1 MPPQEW
7 SFLVILHTFESEK
20 RDKLRIGCDILAQP
34 ETYITS
40 PKKMFR
46 SCELLYKFPV
56 QFFEQLIGTQ
66 TGLVVAFLAV
76 AALVVLSGIRLSIYG
91 DALGD
96 RTGLGSGLIGL
107 VFLAAVTS
115 LPELVVSL
123 TSVIQNADLS
133 KGADL
138 ATGNMLG
145 SNVFNLLILALMALI
160 FPRKFD
166 PTKLENPHTDSTVYG
181 LIMLGIFSI
190 AFLTTNMAAMR
201 VPVLGCSWPVLALPI
216 AYAIMIKREH
226 GQLEP
231 VQEKHLPSESRLAQ
245 LPAIRF
251 YNVLLL
257 LCACIIGGGILL
269 SMLGSRMAL
278 PPEQGGFG
286 LEATLIGTLFLAVS
300 TSLPELVISFSSVRM
315 GFLDMSVGNVLGSN
329 MFNLL
334 IIFAADVAMR
344 GGSMLRNASPSH
356 WASVGMIFL
365 LTLLAAVLLRARRPR
380 ESITVACVMILFYI
394 AAISFFA

>member
-1 MPPQEW
+1 M
-7 SFLVILHTFESEK
+7 
-20 RDKLRIGCDILAQP
+20 
-34 ETYITS
+34 
-40 PKKMFR
+40 
-46 SCELLYKFPV
+46 

-76 AALVVLSGIRLSIYG
+76 AAVVVLSGIRLSIYG
-91 DALGD
+91 DALGA

-107 VFLAAVTS
+107 VFLAGVTS

-123 TSVIQNADLS
+123 TSVIQNTDLS

-145 SNVFNLLILALMALI
+145 SNVFNLLILAFMALI
-160 FPRKFD
+160 FPRKFV
-166 PTKLENPHTDSTVYG
+166 PQKMENPHTDSTIYG
-181 LIMLGIFSI
+181 LIMLGIFAA
-190 AFLTTNMAAMR
+190 AFLTTNMASMR
-201 VPVLGCSWPVLALPI
+201 VPLLGCSWAVLALPI
-216 AYAIMIKREH
+216 VYGFIIRREH
-226 GQLEP
+226 RQLELE
-231 VQEKHLPSESRLAQ
+231 QHDHLPAEGQLAQ

-251 YNVLLL
+251 YSALGL
-257 LCACIIGGGILL
+257 LCGCIIGGGILL

-286 LEATLIGTLFLAVS
+286 LEASLIGTLFLAVS

-334 IIFAADVAMR
+334 IIFVADVAMR
-344 GGSMLRNASPSH
+344 SGSMLRNASPNH
-356 WASVGMIFL
+356 WASVGLIFL
-365 LTLLAAVLLRARRPR
+365 LTLLAAALLRARRIR
-380 ESITVACVMILFYI
+380 ESVTVACVMILLYV
-394 AAISFFA
+394 AAMSFFA

>member
-1 MPPQEW
+1 M
-7 SFLVILHTFESEK
+7 
-20 RDKLRIGCDILAQP
+20 
-34 ETYITS
+34 
-40 PKKMFR
+40 
-46 SCELLYKFPV
+46 

-66 TGLVVAFLAV
+66 TGLVIGFLA
-76 AALVVLSGIRLSIYG
+76 AAAVVVLSGTRLSIYG

-123 TSVIQNADLS
+123 TSVIQNADLA

-145 SNVFNLLILALMALI
+145 SNVFNLLILALMVLV

-166 PTKLENPHTDSTVYG
+166 PTKLESPHTDSTVYG
-181 LIMLGIFSI
+181 LIMLGIFAI
-190 AFLTTNMAAMR
+190 AFLTSNVAALR
-201 VPVLGCSWPVLALPI
+201 VPLLGCSWPVLALPI
-216 AYAIMIKREH
+216 VYLFIIRREH
-226 GQLEP
+226 QQLDAEH
-231 VQEKHLPSESRLAQ
+231 QEHLPSGSRLSQ
-245 LPAIRF
+245 LPAARF
-251 YNVLLL
+251 YSVLGVLS
-257 LCACIIGGGILL
+257 ACIIGGGILL

-286 LEATLIGTLFLAVS
+286 LDATLIGTIFLAVS
-300 TSLPELVISFSSVRM
+300 TSLPELVISLSSVRM

-344 GGSMLRNASPSH
+344 GGSMLRNASLSH
-356 WASVGMIFL
+356 WASVGLIFL
-365 LTLLAAVLLRARRPR
+365 LTLLAAALLRARNTR
-380 ESITVACVMILFYI
+380 ESITVAAVMILLYM
-394 AAISFFA
+394 AAISFFT